1 MLNALSAIGGNFLNA
16 LPSTLE
22 QGLIYAILALG
33 ILITY
38 TILDF
43 PDLTVD
49 GSFPL
54 GGAVSSL
61 LVVQGVSPVLALLT
75 AALCGAA
82 AGLCTG
88 LIHVKLKV
96 RDLFSG
102 IIVMTALY
110 SINLHITG
118 GNPLVSIPRK
128 AVTLFRNNPVADG
141 LPSAVSTLI
150 LAAALALLVKL
161 LLDFFLKTRAGFL
174 LRAAGDNET
183 VVTAL
188 AKDKG
193 TVKIWG
199 LMLAN
204 ALAALSGGVLC
215 QQQRMFEISMG
226 TGAMVLGLASVII
239 GLNLFRKVSFI
250 RSTTAVVV
258 GAIVYKL
265 CVSLAISC
273 GLGASDL
280 KLITALLFLL
290 ILASGALRQGR
301 RNRKTGKG
309 AANHA

>member
-1 MLNALSAIGGNFLNA
+1 MLQNFLNA

-22 QGLIYAILALG
+22 QGLIYALLAMG

-38 TILDF
+38 HILDF

-54 GGAVSSL
+54 GGVVSTTL
-61 LVVQGVSPVLALLT
+61 LLRGMHPVVALLC
-75 AALCGAA
+75 AAFSGAL

-102 IIVMTALY
+102 IIMMTALY
-110 SINLHITG
+110 SINLRIAG
-118 GNPLVSIPRK
+118 GSALLSVSRNAK
-128 AVTLFRNNPVADG
+128 TLFRNNTFVTA
-141 LPSAVSTLI
+141 LPDFLSPAATLI
-150 LAAALALLVKL
+150 VVLIAVLICKV
-161 LLDFFLKTRAGFL
+161 LLDLFLKTRAGYL
-174 LRAAGDNET
+174 LRAVGDNET

-193 TVKIWG
+193 TVKIVG

-204 ALAALSGGVLC
+204 ALSALSGAVLC

-239 GLNLFRKVSFI
+239 GLNLCKRLSFVKN
-250 RSTTAVVV
+250 TTSVIL
-258 GAIVYKL
+258 GAIVYKI
-265 CVSLAISC
+265 CVSIAISC
-273 GLGASDL
+273 GLNASDL
-280 KLITALLFLL
+280 KLITAALFLL
-290 ILASGALRQGR
+290 ILCSGLISKGTW
-301 RNRKTGKG
+301 RKK
-309 AANHA
+309 HA

>member
-1 MLNALSAIGGNFLNA
+1 MLNALSAIGGNFLKA

-239 GLNLFRKVSFI
+239 GVNLFARAQHVKD
-250 RSTTAVVV
+250 TTAVII
-258 GAIVYKL
+258 GAMIYKM
-265 CVSLAISC
+265 CVSLAIAC

-280 KLITALLFLL
+280 KLITAVLFLL
-290 ILASGALRQGR
+290 ILSSGLLKKKG
-301 RNRKTGKG
+301 GKK
-309 AANHA
+309 HA